1 MLGNPAPRWSKTTK
15 GPKNMN
21 TDELIEKCVKDI
33 YALAVEYQADIT
45 QQEFKKRLKAVLSDG
60 ILAVIRSECER

>member
-1 MLGNPAPRWSKTTK
+1 
-15 GPKNMN
+15 MN